1 MTTTP
6 GHTTESA
13 ELSAGSFWKAT
24 LALLAA
30 GLVGILSLLP
40 ILRPTAE
47 SIRAMPG
54 GPDLPTPALQA
65 VLLINPLVLLLL
77 GVAVGTA
84 LAPRVGL
91 RSHLAELVCGVRR
104 RGRPLPTELARAMAA
119 GALTGIALVLLDAL
133 SRPWV
138 RAAASDPGVLDISRP
153 RSLSMTLTGILY
165 GAITEELI
173 SRWGLMSLVVWILWR
188 VAQRGEDRPRAWIG
202 WIGIVVAA
210 VLFSAG
216 HLGAVAAEV
225 ALTPL
230 VVARTIVLNS
240 IGGVVFGWL
249 FWRYSLESAM
259 VAHATVHVAF
269 TLASWVLFLMSY

>member
-6 GHTTESA
+6 AHTTESA
-13 ELSAGSFWKAT
+13 ELSAGSYWRAS
-24 LALLAA
+24 LALFAP

-40 ILRPTAE
+40 MMRTTAE

-65 VLLINPLVLLLL
+65 VLLINPLVLLLA
-77 GVAVGTA
+77 GVGVGTA

-91 RSHLAELVCGVRR
+91 RSHLAELVRGVRR
-104 RGRPLPTELARAMAA
+104 RGRPIPTELARAMAA
-119 GALTGIALVLLDAL
+119 GALTGIALVVLDAL
-133 SRPWV
+133 SLPMMGGGV
-138 RAAASDPGVLDISRP
+138 DDPSVLDVSRP

-165 GAITEELI
+165 GGITEELI

-188 VAQRGEDRPRAWIG
+188 VAQRGQDRPRPWIAWS
-202 WIGIVVAA
+202 GIVVAA
-210 VLFSAG
+210 VLFGAG

-230 VVARTIVLNS
+230 IVARTVALNS

-259 VAHATVHVAF
+259 VAHAMVHVAF